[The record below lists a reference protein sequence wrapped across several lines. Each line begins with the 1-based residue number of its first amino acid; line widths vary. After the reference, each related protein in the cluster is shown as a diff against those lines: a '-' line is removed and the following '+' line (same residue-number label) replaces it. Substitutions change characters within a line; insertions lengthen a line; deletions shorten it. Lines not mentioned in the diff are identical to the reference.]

1 MVGLERSHH
10 DSGVVCLYLAL
21 GLGINGGGA
30 ACESFDSE
38 PILIVTEDFGLACGL
53 FSGLQIRSRI
63 DSIVRF
69 FRVGG
74 IRM

>member
-1 MVGLERSHH
+1 MVAWRDLITIQ
-10 DSGVVCLYLAL
+10 GVVCLYLAL
-21 GLGINGGGA
+21 GLGINVDGA

-38 PILIVTEDFGLACGL
+38 PILIVMADFGLAYGL
-53 FSGLQIRSRI
+53 FSGFQIRSRI
-63 DSIVRF
+63 DSIDRF